1 MKKILYIW
9 KGPYPFEVRIEKI
22 CNSLAKFG
30 YDVTILCRWCPNT
43 SMREECGKLHIIR
56 AGYQES
62 NRKYMYL
69 PFNPNWKRIISE
81 TIDEVKPDL
90 IINREFYLLTE
101 TLDCAN
107 RKNIPVI
114 VDMAENYPAA
124 LREFRNSQ
132 TFLKQLF
139 FRTLRLPD
147 LYEKYCIPKA
157 NGVIVVCDEQ
167 IPRLRS
173 IGVKEKICVVQ
184 NTPVLNFQRVTEKSK
199 SNVLRFV
206 HHGYLSGDKSIL
218 EFVKGFLAAAENRE
232 DIELI
237 IAGKGECY
245 DLYKSVIEQSK
256 APKSVKL
263 LGSYENS
270 QLPKILANADIGVLP
285 FKATDFNNFTI
296 QNKIFDYFAAGLPVL
311 VSECKPL
318 MRIIRETN
326 AGWIY
331 DCSSANNCRKAIE
344 TTAKIFTAENKSE
357 IKYKENALNAYKS
370 KYNWATDEK
379 NLVEFIEL
387 YI

>member
-1 MKKILYIW
+1 MKRILYIW

-22 CNSLAKFG
+22 CNSLVKFG
-30 YDVTILCRWCPNT
+30 YDVTILCRWCKNT
-43 SMREECGKLHIIR
+43 AMREERGKLYIIR
-56 AGYQES
+56 AGYQKSDAE
-62 NRKYMYL
+62 YMYL
-69 PFNPNWKRIISE
+69 PFNPNWKRTISE
-81 TIDEVKPDL
+81 TIDEVKPHL

-132 TFLKQLF
+132 TFLKQLL
-139 FRTLRLPD
+139 FRTMRLPD

-173 IGVKEKICVVQ
+173 IGVKEKICIVQ
-184 NTPVLNFQRVTEKSK
+184 NTPVANFQRITEKSK
-199 SNVLRFV
+199 SDVLRFV

-256 APKSVKL
+256 VRKSVKL
-263 LGSYENS
+263 LGAYENS

-285 FKATDFNNFTI
+285 FKPTDFNNFTI

-331 DCSSANNCRKAIE
+331 DCSTAENCKKAIE
-344 TTAKIFTAENKSE
+344 MTTKIFLAESKSK
-357 IKYKENALNAYKS
+357 IKYKKNALYAYES

-379 NLVEFIEL
+379 ELVEFIEL